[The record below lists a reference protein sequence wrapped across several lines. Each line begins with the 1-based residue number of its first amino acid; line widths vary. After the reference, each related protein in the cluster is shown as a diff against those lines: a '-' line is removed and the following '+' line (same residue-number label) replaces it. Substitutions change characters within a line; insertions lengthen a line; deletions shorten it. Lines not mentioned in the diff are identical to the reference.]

1 MGRSVLL
8 VVCSVLAA
16 IACCVSSSLNFGMDG
31 TVPGTDDFEPS
42 ALMVFSW
49 LGGLAA
55 AILLAWRHRW
65 PVLVTGIA
73 LVPPLLM
80 RGDSL
85 AALVALAA
93 LTTYCTGWRRWTGTG
108 LVFAA
113 TALAVFRDAGRWTEM
128 SIAEAWMSTETT
140 GAKIVGAVLSAL
152 VFTAVPFTVGVVRH
166 SIAETRRRE
175 AEQRA
180 LRDQVARRE
189 EQTRIAREMHDVL
202 GHRLSLLS
210 LQAGALEVNA
220 ATTPD
225 AAEAAKTVRT
235 TARQSL
241 DDLRQVIGVLR
252 DNGFEDRGPGGP
264 GGPAEPPQPTLSDV
278 PELIA
283 GARRAGLA
291 ANVTILLDQAATA
304 PAPLGTA
311 AYRILQEALTNV
323 LRHAPGTPAEVTV
336 RGGPGAGLA
345 IEVVNPLSP
354 HPAPS
359 PGSGTGL
366 TGVNERISLLG
377 GTLTAGPGPDGF
389 FALRA
394 WLPWVAPTP

>member
-8 VVCSVLAA
+8 VVCTVLAVTA
-16 IACCVSSSLNFGMDG
+16 SVVSSTANLITDAS
-31 TVPGTDDFEPS
+31 VAGTDDLRPT
-42 ALMVFSW
+42 ALMVLSW
-49 LGGLAA
+49 PVALAA
-55 AILLAWRHRW
+55 AVMLVWRHRW
-65 PVLVTGIA
+65 PAVVTGIA

-85 AALVALAA
+85 AALIALAV
-93 LTTYCTGWRRWTGTG
+93 LTTYFAGWRRWTATG
-108 LVFAA
+108 LVLVATGFA
-113 TALAVFRDAGRWTEM
+113 VWRDAGRVADV
-128 SIAEAWMSTETT
+128 SLAEAWLSTETT
-140 GAKIVGAVLSAL
+140 TAKLVGVIITAL
-152 VFTAVPFTVGVVRH
+152 VFTSVPFTLGVIRYSTSESRRH
-166 SIAETRRRE
+166 Q
-175 AEQRA
+175 AEQQA

-252 DNGFEDRGPGGP
+252 GSGLDER
-264 GGPAEPPQPTLSDV
+264 GPAEPPQPTLSDV
-278 PELIA
+278 PELIT

-291 ANVTILLDQAATA
+291 ANVTILLDQATTA

-323 LRHAPGTPAEVTV
+323 LRHAPGAPAEVLV
-336 RGGPGAGLA
+336 RGGPGAGLG
-345 IEVVNPLSP
+345 IEVVNPLPP
-354 HPAPS
+354 HAVPS

-377 GTLTAGPGPDGF
+377 GTLTAGAGPDGL

>member
-1 MGRSVLL
+1 MGRSVLV
-8 VVCSVLAA
+8 VVCTVLAVTA
-16 IACCVSSSLNFGMDG
+16 SVVSSTSNLIMDA
-31 TVPGTDDFEPS
+31 TVAGTDDLQPTL
-42 ALMVFSW
+42 LMLLSW
-49 LGGLAA
+49 PATLVAA
-55 AILLAWRHRW
+55 VMLVWRHRW
-65 PVLVTGIA
+65 PTVVTGIA

-85 AALVALAA
+85 VALIALAA
-93 LTTYCTGWRRWTGTG
+93 LTTHFAGWRRWTGTG
-108 LVFAA
+108 LVLVATGFA
-113 TALAVFRDAGRWTEM
+113 VWRDAGRVTDA
-128 SIAEAWMSTETT
+128 SLAEAWLSVETT
-140 GAKIVGAVLSAL
+140 TAKLVGVVITAL
-152 VFTAVPFTVGVVRH
+152 VFTSVPFTLGVIRY
-166 SIAETRRRE
+166 SNTETRRHQT
-175 AEQRA
+175 EQQA

-252 DNGFEDRGPGGP
+252 GSGFEDRGP

-291 ANVTILLDQAATA
+291 VNVTVLLDQATTA

-323 LRHAPGTPAEVTV
+323 LRHAPGAPAEVLV
-336 RGGPGAGLA
+336 RGAPGAGLA
-345 IEVVNPLSP
+345 IEVVNPLPP
-354 HPAPS
+354 HPVPS

-377 GTLTAGPGPDGF
+377 GTLTAGPGANGL

-394 WLPWVAPTP
+394 WLPWAAPTP

>member
-1 MGRSVLL
+1 MERSGLR
-8 VVCSVLAA
+8 VVCTVFAVFACVLVSTGNLVGDASVA
-16 IACCVSSSLNFGMDG
+16 G
-31 TVPGTDDFEPS
+31 TEDLQPS
-42 ALMVFSW
+42 ALMVLSW
-49 LGGLAA
+49 PVALAA
-55 AILLAWRHRW
+55 AVLLVWRHRW
-65 PVLVTGIA
+65 PVVVTGVA
-73 LVPPLLM
+73 LLAPLLM

-85 AALVALAA
+85 AALIALAA
-93 LTTYCTGWRRWTGTG
+93 LTAHHAGWRRWTGTA
-108 LVFAA
+108 LVLVATGFA
-113 TALAVFRDAGRWTEM
+113 VWRDAGRVTDL
-128 SIAEAWMSTETT
+128 SLAEAWLSTETT
-140 GAKIVGAVLSAL
+140 TSKLTGVIITAL
-152 VFTAVPFTVGVVRH
+152 VFTAVPFTVGVVRY
-166 SIAETRRRE
+166 SVLETRRRDVE
-175 AEQRA
+175 ERA

-210 LQAGALEVNA
+210 LQAGALEVTA

-252 DNGFEDRGPGGP
+252 DNGFTDRGPAGP
-264 GGPAEPPQPTLSDV
+264 GGPAEPPQPTLTDV

-291 ANVTILLDQAATA
+291 ANVTILLDQATTA

-323 LRHAPGTPAEVTV
+323 LRHSPGAPAEVTV
-336 RGGPGAGLA
+336 RGGPGAGLG
-345 IEVVNPLSP
+345 IEVVNPLP
-354 HPAPS
+354 PQPVPS

-366 TGVNERISLLG
+366 TGVNERVSLLG
-377 GTLTAGPGPDGF
+377 GTLTAGPGADGF

>member
-1 MGRSVLL
+1 MERSGLRVVCTVFAVIACVLVSTANFVSDASVAGTEDLRPTVLMVLSWPVALAAAVLL
-8 VVCSVLAA
+8 V
-16 IACCVSSSLNFGMDG
+16 
-31 TVPGTDDFEPS
+31 
-42 ALMVFSW
+42 
-49 LGGLAA
+49 
-55 AILLAWRHRW
+55 WRHRW
-65 PVLVTGIA
+65 PVVVTGVTLLA
-73 LVPPLLM
+73 PLLM

-85 AALVALAA
+85 AALIALAA
-93 LTTYCTGWRRWTGTG
+93 LVAHHTGWRRWTGTA
-108 LVFAA
+108 LVFTA
-113 TALAVFRDAGRWTEM
+113 TGFAVWRDAGRVTDL
-128 SIAEAWMSTETT
+128 SLAEAWLSIETT
-140 GAKIVGAVLSAL
+140 GAKLTGVIITAL
-152 VFTAVPFTVGVVRH
+152 VFTAVPFTVGAVRY
-166 SIAETRRRE
+166 STLETRRRDVE
-175 AEQRA
+175 ERA

-252 DNGFEDRGPGGP
+252 DNGFQDRGPAGH
-264 GGPAEPPQPTLSDV
+264 GGPAEPPQPTLTDV

-291 ANVTILLDQAATA
+291 ANVTILLDQATTA

-323 LRHAPGTPAEVTV
+323 LRHAPGAPTEVTV
-336 RGGPGAGLA
+336 RGGPGAGLG
-345 IEVVNPLSP
+345 IEVVNPLP
-354 HPAPS
+354 PQPVPS

-377 GTLTAGPGPDGF
+377 GTLTAGPGADGF